1 MKKVYICSPCRWDYE
16 NNIQRAKEF
25 SRAAVERGC
34 IPVTPHIYLT
44 QFMDDTVPAEREL
57 GLSIGRE
64 LVLMCDELWA
74 FGLDCPTAGMAA
86 EIELAR
92 ERGIPVLNGFKA
104 ISEIPE
110 AEKHIR
116 AQIRGKQA
124 RLAGS
129 YFEAMI
135 SGSCDYYL
143 DRGLAKIEKTPEP
156 MKPLGP
162 KNYKGQFLACY
173 TKQAQPDY
181 KGTLKG
187 GRAVVFEAKHTDDD
201 RIEYNRLTKEQRDD
215 LEHHHKLGAVAFV
228 LVSMS
233 LTECF
238 RVPWPVWRDMAAT
251 YGRKYM
257 TRDELLPYKVPVVAG
272 FVKFLDKLPP
282 EAITVKDLS
291 PEELERLKQMIRE
304 QPSTIIVG
312 EVQP

>member
-1 MKKVYICSPCRWDYE
+1 MADNPKKNAEGYNDP
-16 NNIQRAKEF
+16 
-25 SRAAVERGC
+25 
-34 IPVTPHIYLT
+34 TPY
-44 QFMDDTVPAEREL
+44 
-57 GLSIGRE
+57 
-64 LVLMCDELWA
+64 
-74 FGLDCPTAGMAA
+74 
-86 EIELAR
+86 
-92 ERGIPVLNGFKA
+92 
-104 ISEIPE
+104 E

-187 GRAVVFEAKHTDDD
+187 GWAVVFEAKHTDDD
-201 RIEYNRLTKEQRDD
+201 RIEFNRLTKEQRDD

-257 TRDELLPYKVPVVAG
+257 TRDELKPYKVPVVAG